1 MKYILLF
8 IVIPTLLFS
17 QEWNDS
23 YWEKV
28 PIYKNGQEIDFN
40 DYRVL
45 DAKCYDEECFLVLTN
60 EFLFIEIIK
69 SSDGGET
76 WNSIYDNKFDIFGED
91 PPDDFILY
99 NPQLAELQSPNEV
112 IITYDDKNGILNKFN
127 LNTFENDT
135 SFKLNTYS
143 DIKNLH
149 TNSNGYG
156 IAAYGIHYYITKD
169 HWKTAEFY
177 KTHSI
182 GEVLVTKNNIF
193 HNSNYNTSDSSAL
206 FNMSVNGIDWEQ
218 SLIGRGYIQTI
229 YSFNDELFWAGGINL
244 FSDDK
249 KRHDL
254 IYNSIDGGKTWDL
267 QHEDS
272 TFIGWSIRDINFI
285 NTEIGIAL
293 TPLEVYYTTTNG
305 GEDWIKQQRSY
316 DPKAIAMNKTFLSK
330 KSLFQFVGLSG
341 LYKYNLSLLTI
352 TSVPLNE
359 YRTIKTYPSPFVNR
373 FTLDAIDEPS
383 GNYSLKLHS
392 LSGDLVLDRTINIPS
407 QIDIE
412 ANLPSGSYFL
422 ILENEKNHFFQKII
436 KE

>member
-1 MKYILLF
+1 MKYILLL

-28 PIYKNGQEIDFN
+28 PIYKNGKEIDFN

-135 SFKLNTYS
+135 SFKLETIHE
-143 DIKNLH
+143 IKNLS

-156 IAAYGIHYYITKD
+156 IAAHGVTYFLTKD
-169 HWKTAEFY
+169 HWETADLH
-177 KTHSI
+177 TTNSI
-182 GEVLVTKNNIF
+182 SELLVTVENEFFNINIEQSDTSSILSKSLNGVDWEEYRIGNGVIQEIYKF
-193 HNSNYNTSDSSAL
+193 SDS
-206 FNMSVNGIDWEQ
+206 
-218 SLIGRGYIQTI
+218 
-229 YSFNDELFWAGGINL
+229 LFWAGGIKVFEDL
-244 FSDDK
+244 K
-249 KRHDL
+249 KRRDI
-254 IYNSIDGGKTWDL
+254 IYHSTDGGQTWNL

-272 TFIGWSIRDINFI
+272 SFIGWSIRDINFI

-293 TPLEVYYTTTNG
+293 TPLEVYYTTSNG
-305 GEDWIKQQRSY
+305 GENWVKQQRAY
-316 DPKAIAMNKTFLSK
+316 DPKAVAINNTFLSK
-330 KSLFQFVGLSG
+330 KYLFQFVGLSG
-341 LYKYNLSLLTI
+341 LYKYDLSLLSI

-359 YRTIKTYPSPFVNR
+359 YKTIKTYPSPFVNR
-373 FTLDAIDEPS
+373 FKLDAADVPS
-383 GNYSLKLHS
+383 GNYTLKLHS
-392 LSGDLVLDRTINIPS
+392 LNGDIVMSRKIDIPN

-412 ANLPSGSYFL
+412 TNLPTGSYFL
-422 ILENEKNHFFQKII
+422 ILENERNHFIQKII

>member
-1 MKYILLF
+1 MKYILLL

-28 PIYKNGQEIDFN
+28 PIYKNGKEIDFN

-135 SFKLNTYS
+135 SFKLKTTY
-143 DIKNLH
+143 DIKDLS
-149 TNSNGYG
+149 TNTNGYG
-156 IAAYGIHYYITKD
+156 IAAHGVTYFLTKD
-169 HWKTAEFY
+169 YWKTAEVY
-177 KTHSI
+177 TTHSI
-182 GEVLVTKNNIF
+182 NKVLVTEEDIF
-193 HNSNYNTSDSSAL
+193 YNTNTNPSDTVGL
-206 FNMSVNGIDWEQ
+206 FNRSFDGINWEQ
-218 SLIGRGYIQTI
+218 FEIGKGFI
-229 YSFNDELFWAGGINL
+229 YSVYAFNKSNFWAGCIKL
-244 FSDDK
+244 FVGSN
-249 KRHDL
+249 KRRDI
-254 IYNSIDGGKTWDL
+254 IYNSTDGGKTWNL

-272 TFIGWSIRDINFI
+272 TFIGGGIRDIRFVSN
-285 NTEIGIAL
+285 NLGVAS
-293 TPLEVYYTTTNG
+293 TPLDIYYTTTNG
-305 GEDWIKQQRSY
+305 GETWIKQQRIFLKSKFEIN
-316 DPKAIAMNKTFLSK
+316 KAFLSSK
-330 KSLFQFVGLSG
+330 YLFQFIGLGG
-341 LYKYNLSLLTI
+341 LYKYDLSILSI

-373 FTLDAIDEPS
+373 FTLDAIDVPPGS
-383 GNYSLKLHS
+383 YSLKIHS
-392 LSGDLVLDRTINIPS
+392 IIGDLVLDNTINIPS
-407 QIDIE
+407 QIEIE
-412 ANLPSGSYFL
+412 TNLPSGNYYL

>member
-1 MKYILLF
+1 MKYILLL

-40 DYRVL
+40 DYRIA
-45 DAKCYDEECFLVLTN
+45 DAKCFDNICYLVLRN
-60 EFLFIEIIK
+60 QSLFIEIVK
-69 SSDGGET
+69 STDGGET
-76 WNSIYDNKFDIFGED
+76 WNSIYDNKFDIFGQD

-99 NPQLAELQSPNEV
+99 NPQLAELQNPNEV

-156 IAAYGIHYYITKD
+156 IAAYGINYYITKD
-169 HWKTAEFY
+169 HWRTAEFY

-182 GEVLVTKNNIF
+182 GEVLVTEDNIF
-193 HNSNYNTSDSSAL
+193 YNTNTNPSDTVGF
-206 FNMSVNGIDWEQ
+206 FNRSFDGINWEQ
-218 SLIGRGYIQTI
+218 FEIGKGFI
-229 YSFNDELFWAGGINL
+229 YSVYAFNRSLYWAGGRQVNE
-244 FSDDK
+244 DEKHQDV
-249 KRHDL
+249 
-254 IYNSIDGGKTWDL
+254 IYNSTDGGESWQVQFLDTNTNDWGIYGIIFL
-267 QHEDS
+267 DS
-272 TFIGWSIRDINFI
+272 S
-285 NTEIGIAL
+285 IGIAI
-293 TPLEVYYTTTNG
+293 TSVDDYYTSTNS
-305 GEDWIKQQRSY
+305 GETWIKQNRSF
-316 DPKAIAMNKTFLSK
+316 DNKNIGLNKAFISP
-330 KSLFQFVGLSG
+330 SYLFQFIGMGG
-341 LYKYNLSLLTI
+341 LYKYDLSLLSI

-373 FTLDAIDEPS
+373 FTLDAIDVPS
-383 GNYSLKLHS
+383 GNYSLKIHS
-392 LSGDLVLDRTINIPS
+392 INGDLVLVNTINIPS
-407 QIDIE
+407 QIEIVT
-412 ANLPSGSYFL
+412 NLPSGNYYL